1 MKKNYVHIVIVA
13 FVLLCNSAFG
23 QVKKFSGDSQLFFKE
38 LETFFEANTKKDE
51 LMSFHKEFKIFWES
65 GALSAADKE
74 QIVDNSNAMLKK
86 YARAHPNFLNYYKT
100 VKLFFDKKVDKESY
114 KNWDKAYMYLLGS
127 KSLATTDAF
136 SVSTQKLLQNA
147 TLYSSNSVTWRV
159 LQFKDF
165 SITFENK
172 QAMLRFAPSDII
184 CEALK
189 NEMSILKAEGYYS
202 MFDNTWHG
210 TGGMV
215 TWERSG
221 FVREDVNAV
230 LGNYKIDMKKTAYT
244 ADSVWFV
251 NSNYYDKKIQ
261 GSLSDKVI
269 ATKNPEQIN
278 YPKFVS
284 YQTVFTLK
292 DVYPGVD
299 YRGGFTMNGSRF
311 IGSGTPESPATLVFR
326 RGDTVLVRT
335 RALDYVFRNEGV
347 ISQNSAVGIY
357 VQQDSIYHPGLQ
369 FRYDIATRQVVLQR
383 TETAENL
390 SRTPFFNTY
399 HQIDMDVPQ
408 LTWKIDS
415 PEMLFG
421 GLQGTNNNNATFESA
436 NYFRESRFM
445 EIGMYDRTHPL
456 VALKNVAELKKS
468 NTFSVGDLVRYLRM
482 PEVDVRHLC
491 LDLSFR
497 GLIKYDK
504 NRSIIEVEER
514 AFEYLNARVGK
525 IDYDVIQFQSVHD
538 VKGLH
543 NAKLNLTTNEL
554 DMVGV
559 SRIQVSDSQNVVF
572 FPRGSQVVMS
582 KNRNFRF
589 DGVIAA
595 GLFTY
600 YGRGFDFNYEEFKI
614 NLQNVDSLKIK
625 VESFKPNKQGTYPL
639 VDIKNAVEYIT
650 GDIQIDAP
658 DNKSSR
664 QDKPEYPIFN
674 SKQDSYV
681 YYDYLSIYGGVYNRE
696 KFYFKVNPYI
706 IDSLNSFKTSSLGF
720 EGTLFSADIFE
731 PIQERLTVQR
741 DYSLGFTRATG
752 TAGAPIYKGMGTFTD
767 TVNLSFK
774 GLRGHGTINYLQ
786 SQAVSK
792 RGFVFFPD
800 STNGIAEH
808 YTIKAQKGVN
818 TDANGEDVAVHW
830 EPYNDKWTS
839 TERSKKF
846 KLYGDSTSLSGG
858 LVYGSKGLRGFG
870 EFTFNEAQITSN
882 TFNFKDRQ
890 ALADTA
896 DFNLTSSIAAL
907 DELAFKTTNVSTV
920 VDFDTKKANFTAND
934 SLTVVQF
941 PRNKYISYLKH
952 FSWDLVTKEI
962 ELGSAEALTNPSIV
976 PSVHFYSV
984 HPRQDTLN
992 FKSGY
997 AKYDMKNYIIQAQKV
1012 PYIDVANARIM
1023 PHTDSVVQVF
1033 EDAQMATLSN
1043 AEMFADRTNR
1053 FHKIYNG
1060 TFEVKGRMLFSGTGT
1075 IDYVDELKKRTPIAL
1090 SKIALSEENRTIANG
1105 HISDSANFSLS
1116 PVFKYHGDV
1125 LVNSWRK
1132 DLIFDGHVL
1141 ADFQCQPRPLADY
1154 EPYSP
1159 AWYAF
1164 KSEINPDEI
1173 YIPITQSPTDIYKNP
1188 LGTSLYLGYR
1198 PSNIYTAFMTP
1209 KYFEKDSPLIDAHGY
1224 LFYDKT
1230 SKRYKIGPRS
1240 KIINDSINGNV
1251 VTIHRDNCNVYG
1263 EGAINLGLD
1272 LGQVKYGNYGSVTHN
1287 AKSGRTTLETIGYA
1301 DFYFDPKIMQTIG
1314 DTLAKRND
1322 LLAVD
1327 MSTKKFRRATI
1338 EALGASK
1345 ANEFL
1350 NETMLYGTIRKLP
1363 KEFDHTITFSSL
1375 DLVWDSTASAYR
1387 SPKGVQIG
1395 VMSIGGV
1402 VVNKMVTGHVEYAK
1416 LYRGDML
1423 TIYLEL
1429 DPTSWF
1435 FFHYENQEML
1445 FVSSN
1450 VMLNTAVDM
1459 IKEPKRTMQVP
1470 KKDAQYKYATTSET
1484 WKSNVVNMIRS
1495 GAGYNNFMPPTMPPI
1510 LRNADS
1516 AQFDNQESETAE
1528 TTEENKEEAT
1538 ENSDGESA
1546 ETNSEDG
1553 NAEANEQAQ
1562 SEQAPAKTEATP
1574 EKVVEKEQKPAA
1586 KASEVEEDDEEEKP
1600 KKTKT
1605 SKKKPTDDYDDE

>member
-1 MKKNYVHIVIVA
+1 MKKTYTRILIVA
-13 FVLLCNSAFG
+13 FVFLSNIAFG

-38 LETFFEANTKKDE
+38 LETFFEANTRKDE
-51 LMSFHKEFKIFWES
+51 LMTFYKEFKLFWES
-65 GALSAADKE
+65 GALSDAQKE

-86 YARAHPNFLNYYKT
+86 YARAYPNFLNYYAT
-100 VKLFFDKKVDKESY
+100 VKLFFDKKVPQESY
-114 KNWDKAYMYLLGS
+114 KNWDKAYMYLLKS
-127 KSLATTDAF
+127 KSLATTNSF
-136 SVSTQKLLQNA
+136 TVSTKELLQNA
-147 TLYSSNSVTWRV
+147 TLYSSNSVRWRV

-165 SITFENK
+165 SISFEHN
-172 QAMLRFAPSDII
+172 QALLRFAPSDII

-189 NEMSILKAEGYYS
+189 SEMSILQADGYYS

-210 TGGMV
+210 KGGMV

-221 FVREDVNAV
+221 FVREDVNAT
-230 LGNYKIDMKKTAYT
+230 LGNYTIDMTKSAYT
-244 ADSVWFV
+244 ADSVWFI

-261 GSLSDKVI
+261 GRLEDKVI
-269 ATKNPEQIN
+269 AAKNPEQIN

-284 YQTVFTLK
+284 YQTVFSLK
-292 DVYPGVD
+292 NVYPGVD

-311 IGSGTPESPATLVFR
+311 IGSGTPENPASLVFR
-326 RGDTVLVRT
+326 RGDSVLVRT

-347 ISQNSAVGIY
+347 ISQNSAVSIY

-369 FRYDIATRQVVLQR
+369 FRYDIATRQVTLLR
-383 TETAENL
+383 TTNAENL

-421 GLQGTNNNNATFESA
+421 GLEGSNNNNAVFESA

-445 EIGMYDRTHPL
+445 EIGMYDQTHPL
-456 VALKNVAELKKS
+456 VALQNIAKQKNS
-468 NTFSVGDLVRYLRM
+468 TTFSVSDLVKYLRM
-482 PEVDVRHLC
+482 PETDVRHLC

-504 NRSIIEVEER
+504 DRSIIEVQPR

-525 IDYDVIQFQSVHD
+525 IDYDVIQFKSTHD
-538 VKGLH
+538 VKGLQ

-582 KNRNFRF
+582 KNRNFKF

-625 VESFKPNKQGTYPL
+625 VESFTPNKQGTYPL

-664 QDKPEYPIFN
+664 KNKPEYPIFD

-681 YYDYLSIYGGVYNRE
+681 YYDYPNIYGGVYNRE
-696 KFYFKVNPYI
+696 KFYFKVNPFI
-706 IDSLNSFKTSSLGF
+706 IDSLNSFKTKSLGF
-720 EGTLFSADIFE
+720 AGSLYSADIFE
-731 PIQERLTVQR
+731 IMQERIVVQP
-741 DYSLGFTRATG
+741 DYSLGFVRPTG
-752 TAGAPIYKGMGTFTD
+752 TAGAPIYKGKGTFTD
-767 TVNLSFK
+767 TINLSFK
-774 GLRGHGTINYLQ
+774 GLRGFGTINYLQ
-786 SQAVSK
+786 SQAVSR

-800 STNGIAEH
+800 STNGIAEQ
-808 YTIKAQKGVN
+808 YSIKAQKGVN
-818 TDANGEDVAVHW
+818 TDANGEDVAIHW
-830 EPYNDKWTS
+830 EPYNDKLIAQ
-839 TERSKKF
+839 ERGKKF
-846 KLYGDSTSLSGG
+846 KLYGDSTSLAGG
-858 LVYGSKGLRGFG
+858 LIYGTAGLRGFG
-870 EFTFNEAQITSN
+870 VFTFNEAQITSN
-882 TFNFKDRQ
+882 TFNFKERQ

-896 DFNLTSSIAAL
+896 DFNLTSSVAAL
-907 DELAFKTTNVSTV
+907 DELAFKTTNVSTK

-997 AKYDMKNYIIQAQKV
+997 SKYDMKNYVIQAYKV

-1033 EDAQMATLSN
+1033 EDARMATVSN

-1053 FHKIYNG
+1053 YHKIYNG
-1060 TFEVKGRMLFSGTGT
+1060 TFEVKGKLSFSGTGT
-1075 IDYVDELKKRTPIAL
+1075 IDYVDEVKKRTPIAL
-1090 SKIALSEENRTIANG
+1090 SEITLSEEKRTIASG

-1116 PVFKYHGDV
+1116 PVFKYYGDV

-1132 DLIFDGHVL
+1132 DLIFDGYVL
-1141 ADFQCQPRPLADY
+1141 TDFQCTSRPPSPDY
-1154 EPYSP
+1154 ERYPP

-1164 KSEINPDEI
+1164 KSEINPEEI
-1173 YIPITQSPTDIYKNP
+1173 FIPITQSPTDMYKNP
-1188 LGTSLYLGYR
+1188 LGTSLYLAYR
-1198 PSNIYTAFMTP
+1198 PTTVYTAFMTP
-1209 KYFEKDSPLIDAHGY
+1209 KYFDKDSPLIDTYGY
-1224 LFYDKT
+1224 LFYDK
-1230 SKRYKIGPRS
+1230 SAKRYKIGPRD
-1240 KIINDSINGNV
+1240 KILNDSINGNIV
-1251 VTIHRDNCNVYG
+1251 SIHRDNCNVYG

-1287 AKSGRTTLETIGYA
+1287 AGSRRTTLETVGFA
-1301 DFYFDPKIMQTIG
+1301 DFYFDPKILQSIG

-1322 LLAVD
+1322 LLGVD
-1327 MSTKKFRRATI
+1327 MATKKFRRGAI
-1338 EALGASK
+1338 EALGASR
-1345 ANEFL
+1345 ANEFI
-1350 NETMLYGTIRKLP
+1350 NEIQLYGTIRKLP
-1363 KEFDHTITFSSL
+1363 KEFDHSITFSSL
-1375 DLVWDSTASAYR
+1375 DLVWDSTASAFR
-1387 SPKGVQIG
+1387 SAKGVQIG

-1402 VVNKMVTGHVEYAK
+1402 IVNKMVTGHVEYAK

-1435 FFHYENQEML
+1435 FFHYENQELL

-1450 VMLNTAVDM
+1450 TMFNTAVDM
-1459 IKEPKRTMQVP
+1459 IKEPKRMMQVP
-1470 KKDAQYKYATTSET
+1470 KKDAQYKYATTSEA
-1484 WKSNVVNMIRS
+1484 WKTNVVNMIRS
-1495 GAGYNNFMPPTMPPI
+1495 GAGYNNFIPPTMPPV
-1510 LRNADS
+1510 LRNAQS
-1516 AQFDNQESETAE
+1516 AQFDEAAENAEGEQTEAAEAAASEGTEESGEQAPTENAGEGEQTNADQETA
-1528 TTEENKEEAT
+1528 AP
-1538 ENSDGESA
+1538 
-1546 ETNSEDG
+1546 
-1553 NAEANEQAQ
+1553 AEANAAE
-1562 SEQAPAKTEATP
+1562 
-1574 EKVVEKEQKPAA
+1574 EQKSE
-1586 KASEVEEDDEEEKP
+1586 KASEEEAAEEEEPMKE
-1600 KKTKT
+1600 KKSRA
-1605 SKKKPTDDYDDE
+1605 SKKQPVDDYEDE